1 MSAMPVDPKDSAPKD
16 FSPRDTAA
24 APRKSLSAARVF
36 IIEDEQDIS
45 ELMRFNLALEGYLV
59 ETFASG
65 EAGFRGLESRTPDL
79 LILDIML
86 PGMSGLEICK
96 RLKENPATKTV
107 PVIMVTAKGEES
119 DIVRGLEIGADDYV
133 TKPFSPKVLLARVDA
148 VLRRAQ
154 KQNEKQAD
162 IVRCGGIEI
171 NVGRVEVSVE
181 GRKVDL
187 TQSEFRILQFLVQ
200 RPGWVYTRAQIV
212 EAIRGENYAVTDRT
226 IDFQM
231 VGLRKKLGEHGHL
244 IETVRGVGYRFK
256 DIA

>member
-1 MSAMPVDPKDSAPKD
+1 MFALPTQVPMQNNPVPFDISKKAVSVMANN
-16 FSPRDTAA
+16 R
-24 APRKSLSAARVF
+24 RVF

-45 ELMRFNLALEGYLV
+45 ELMRFNLALEGYVV
-59 ETFASG
+59 ETFATG
-65 EAGFRGLESRTPDL
+65 EAGFRTLEQRTPDI

-86 PGMSGLEICK
+86 PGMNGLEICK
-96 RLKENPATKTV
+96 RLKENPATKSV

-119 DIVRGLEIGADDYV
+119 DIVRGLELGADDYV

-148 VLRRAQ
+148 VLRRSQ
-154 KQNEKQAD
+154 KQNEKTSD
-162 IVRCGGIEI
+162 IIRSGAIEI
-171 NVGRVEVSVE
+171 NDGRVEASVD
-181 GRKVDL
+181 GRKLDL
-187 TQSEFRILQFLVQ
+187 TQSEFRILQFLAQ

-256 DIA
+256 DIV